1 MQTVFEALGGAK
13 GRRPGRQTGQRVHR
27 YSRTEEGGEGRFWQP
42 FNPKNVSRFM
52 QAAEKYDRLKRLAHR
67 RARNNRE
74 NGAIGHVGL
83 EVLRELL
90 RLIDYK
96 TGRLDPAIAT
106 LALRIGRSI
115 AAVADALKRLKA
127 HGFLDWLR
135 RYVPTGNAGMRGP
148 QVKQTSNAY
157 RLMLPAQVE
166 RGMTTP
172 LPEDDSDRRKA
183 AIEESRSMIARLPLD
198 EQPAQLVDDP
208 GLAAALVRLG
218 RSIMSQERDSDRQNE
233 SRQS

>member
-1 MQTVFEALGGAK
+1 MQTVFEALTGPR

-27 YSRTEEGGEGRFWQP
+27 YSRTEAGGEGRFWQP
-42 FNPKNVSRFM
+42 FNPRNVARFM

-67 RARNNRE
+67 RERNNRE

-127 HGFLDWLR
+127 HGFIDWLR
-135 RYVPTGNAGMRGP
+135 RYVTTGNAGMRGP

-157 RLMLPAQVE
+157 RLMIPAQVE
-166 RGMTTP
+166 HGMTVP

-183 AIEESRSMIARLPLD
+183 AIEEGRAMIARLPLD

-208 GLAAALVRLG
+208 GLAAILARLG
-218 RSIMSQERDSDRQNE
+218 WSIISQERDSDRQNE

>member
-27 YSRTEEGGEGRFWQP
+27 YSRTEEGREGRFWQP
-42 FNPKNVSRFM
+42 FNPKNVARFM

-67 RARNNRE
+67 RERNNRE

-115 AAVADALKRLKA
+115 AAVVDALKRLKA

-157 RLMLPAQVE
+157 RLMLPPQVE
-166 RGMTTP
+166 G
-172 LPEDDSDRRKA
+172 A
-183 AIEESRSMIARLPLD
+183 
-198 EQPAQLVDDP
+198 
-208 GLAAALVRLG
+208 
-218 RSIMSQERDSDRQNE
+218 
-233 SRQS
+233 